1 MGATCGARRG
11 AVHALAMF
19 GLLAGGAAQAQ
30 VRCASPADQA
40 AFEVGALKSEMIVLA
55 ETCPNA
61 DKTYNA
67 FIERYRPELTSE
79 DRVVNAWFKKTFG
92 KVAQREYDSYIT
104 NLINGQSQIGL
115 RQGSNFCPRSE
126 VIFSEAMALPDATVL
141 AQYAAGK
148 DLVPAELGSCTVP
161 PPLPAATKSR
171 PKKGR

>member
-1 MGATCGARRG
+1 MRATGGAGRR
-11 AVHALAMF
+11 AVHVIAAAGM
-19 GLLAGGAAQAQ
+19 LAGGAAQAQ
-30 VRCASPADQA
+30 VRCPSAADQA

-104 NLINGQSQIGL
+104 NLINGQSQVGL
-115 RQGSNFCPRSE
+115 RQGSNFCPRSS
-126 VIFSEAMALPDATVL
+126 VIFSEAMALPDAAVL

-161 PPLPAATKSR
+161 PPLPAAKSR